1 MVKLTKKKIV
11 DTSPSNIGKMKNA
24 ELRRFLRAAR
34 QLFNTQQKT
43 FKKYEKTVYSPAL
56 DKMEDYYDSNGKK
69 SVSRMTTSQLRNEIF
84 RLQEFFDSESSTVP
98 GARKIA
104 TEQDRRIFGVDEKGN
119 PVRRMTLQQ
128 RSDFWAAYQEFVSMQ
143 KESYIRNMGSNTI
156 QQYLGEMIIESSKK
170 SGNSEFINYSNF
182 EELKR
187 RIEKQKAQEDWEMVE
202 DYGDS
207 DIFSG
212 KRTIR

>member
-24 ELRRFLRAAR
+24 ELRQFLRAAR

-212 KRTIR
+212 KRIIR